1 MNKIKKLYTD
11 TSKAGS
17 FAGLTTFKKNN
28 QKFKIKDIKFYMS
41 LLVIFVSSVAWK
53 KKENYM

>member
-17 FAGLTTFKKNN
+17 FTGLTTFKKNN
-28 QKFKIKDIKFYMS
+28 QKFKIKDIKNS
-41 LLVIFVSSVAWK
+41 LSQLEAYTLHK
-53 KKENYM
+53 KNKS